1 MPNMSVSKKAR
12 YVASITNRTTIFGIM
27 GGLSNSV
34 GVLAANQSAI
44 RNKASNQQSIPLDP
58 VAGLSYMKGNN
69 PMGRIMLSR
78 NPQCSG
84 GVGRTSGGGFAG
96 CGAVSH
102 VSNSLLLNV
111 APIYGSW
118 VITITGGTES
128 TNGLYTYHTFDA
140 DGTLT
145 MTATV
150 VGGDPPT
157 TPATKKIEH
166 LVVSGGGSGGGVDTT
181 TGSFGGGGGGGG
193 VVVTTT
199 DKMTTYN
206 T

>member
-1 MPNMSVSKKAR
+1 
-12 YVASITNRTTIFGIM
+12 M

-44 RNKASNQQSIPLDP
+44 RNKASNQQSIPLAP
-58 VAGLSYMKGNN
+58 AAGLSYMKGNN

-84 GVGRTSGGGFAG
+84 GVGRTAGGGFAG

-111 APIYGSW
+111 APSPIDYGDY

-128 TNGLYTYHTFDA
+128 TNGLYKYHTF
-140 DGTLT
+140 TSTNNLT
-145 MTATV
+145 MTVAL
-150 VGGDPPT
+150 VGGPATPGVPAPT
-157 TPATKKIEH
+157 TKAIEH
-166 LVVSGGGSGGGVDTT
+166 LVV
-181 TGSFGGGGGGGG
+181 GGGGGGGNADVDPDSYG
-193 VVVTTT
+193 G
-199 DKMTTYN
+199 
-206 T
+206 